1 MDDMKDIELTLD
13 NDELLQL
20 CLMAHKRDITLN
32 ALVTDILTEQALP
45 VWVHALHCTLATMSQ
60 QLQCWPQQ
68 RCWALLKKW
77 YDPI

>member
-32 ALVTDILTEQALP
+32 ALVTDILTEQLTR
-45 VWVHALHCTLATMSQ
+45 LNKETNNGNTT
-60 QLQCWPQQ
+60 
-68 RCWALLKKW
+68 
-77 YDPI
+77 